1 MEKQRR
7 VEQDRGH
14 GQAMTYKWTFGTTST
29 IPPNPTG
36 LWRRRRRRV
45 IRRERLYRRF
55 V

>member
-14 GQAMTYKWTFGTTST
+14 GQAMTYKTLYGCGCK
-29 IPPNPTG
+29 PG
-36 LWRRRRRRV
+36 LWRRRRRRL